1 TQETGLMILQVE
13 PGTNAEKAG
22 LLPGDIL
29 IGLDDT
35 PIARVRELNRWL
47 AAESGGRTVNA
58 KIIRGGELIKQSV
71 TVGTR

>member
-1 TQETGLMILQVE
+1 
-13 PGTNAEKAG
+13 G

-47 AAESGGRTVNA
+47 AAESGGRAVNA
-58 KIIRGGELIKQSV
+58 KIIRGGELINQSV